1 MKRVLAVVL
10 IAALTTL
17 MVGIDRT
24 TWAGQVADQKKS
36 DQQRA
41 AVVKALRG
49 MDRGTTA
56 TVERKNGEKFDV
68 VIEEI
73 TVDTITVLRQDRTQ
87 VSSETIA
94 ISEIAKIKKTS
105 VKKMGTAS
113 KILIGT
119 AIGLGILVA
128 VAVGTC
134 SATPVASDSAA
145 SEASP
150 RM

>member
-1 MKRVLAVVL
+1 
-10 IAALTTL
+10 

-24 TWAGQVADQKKS
+24 TWAGQAADQKKS

-41 AVVKALRG
+41 AVVKALREMG
-49 MDRGTTA
+49 RGTTA

-68 VIEEI
+68 VIQEI

-119 AIGLGILVA
+119 AIGLGVLIA

-134 SATPVASDSAA
+134 SATPVSSDSAA
-145 SEASP
+145 SDAT
-150 RM
+150 R

>member
-24 TWAGQVADQKKS
+24 TWAGQLADQKKS

-41 AVVKALRG
+41 AVVKALRE

-56 TVERKNGEKFDV
+56 RVERKNGEKFDV
-68 VIEEI
+68 VIQEI
-73 TVDTITVLRQDRTQ
+73 TADTITVLRQDRTQ

-119 AIGLGILVA
+119 AIGLGLLVA

-134 SATPVASDSAA
+134 SASAAPSESAA
-145 SEASP
+145 SEAT
-150 RM
+150 R

>member
-73 TVDTITVLRQDRTQ
+73 TVDTITVLRQDRTK
-87 VSSETIA
+87 VSSEIIA
-94 ISEIAKIKKTS
+94 IGEIAKIKKTS

-145 SEASP
+145 SEATP